1 MMFMKKNGGF
11 TLVELIVVIAIL
23 AILAGVAVPA
33 YSGYVE
39 KANMQA
45 DISLVRE
52 VENALTL
59 AYYSNP
65 DGFKSGKVVLSLN
78 GAPDCGGNDV
88 FEAAL
93 TATFGEGWK
102 TREDMRL
109 KYNNWSGGFQSS
121 SFFDKE
127 TGKGME
133 GLLGTVET
141 LTGALGGFLQDESV
155 SNLLDGDSGFTQYVN
170 GMGANGK
177 PQKVADAAV
186 FYVADVTG
194 KLDPQ
199 ALQNAGNIVI
209 TNSDKKPDEVLG
221 LMNGQLNS
229 SLASAAALY
238 AMAEGYANFYDA
250 NYEAVD
256 GKTPRGELD
265 KALVDI
271 KNSADSGDYNGD
283 SVKAFTGL
291 LTAFQNMAAV
301 GHQDAL
307 NAYLNNEKGMSPLQ
321 QDLNAYADAMKTV
334 AASKDSIV
342 QGNKDADLELGDD
355 GYFTSSTV
363 TGMFEAYAQG
373 GIFVHAIKSGDGIV
387 VDSNIG

>member
-93 TATFGEGWK
+93 TATFGDDWK
-102 TREDMRL
+102 MREDMRL

-141 LTGALGGFLQDESV
+141 LTGALGNFLKDPNV
-155 SNLLDGDSGFTQYVN
+155 SNLLNGDSGFTQYVN
-170 GMGANGK
+170 GMGANGDAD
-177 PQKVADAAV
+177 KVADAAV
-186 FYVADVTG
+186 FYVADVTS

-199 ALQNAGNIVI
+199 ALSNTVS
-209 TNSDKKPDEVLG
+209 TNSQLKAEKLLG
-221 LMNGQLNS
+221 EMNKTTQS

-238 AMAEGYANFYDA
+238 AIAEGYANFYDA
-250 NYEAVD
+250 NYEPEE
-256 GKTPRGELD
+256 GKQTPRQILD
-265 KALVDI
+265 SSLGTIAEGKYAND
-271 KNSADSGDYNGD
+271 AA
-283 SVKAFTGL
+283 AFT
-291 LTAFQNMAAV
+291 AVFNVFQEMGRAGGTTV
-301 GHQDAL
+301 Q
-307 NAYLNNEKGMSPLQ
+307 AYLNSENGTSPLH
-321 QDLNAYADAMKTV
+321 QDLSAYADAMKTV

-342 QGNKDADLELGDD
+342 QGNKDDGFNLGDA
-355 GYFTSSTV
+355 GYFKSDTV
-363 TGMFEAYAQG
+363 TGMFDAYAQG
-373 GIFVHAIKSGDGIV
+373 GIFVHAIKSGDGVV